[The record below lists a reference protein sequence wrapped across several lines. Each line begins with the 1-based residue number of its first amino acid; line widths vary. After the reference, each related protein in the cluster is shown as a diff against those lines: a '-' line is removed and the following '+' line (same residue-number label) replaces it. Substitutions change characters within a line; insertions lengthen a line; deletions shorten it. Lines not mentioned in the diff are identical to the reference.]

1 MVGRCIFN
9 WKSPFLGWEFVR
21 FRGCNC
27 VFADEG
33 TIYTVF
39 LNKAEQWTLPP
50 VHPSP
55 PTAASGFQRPAPHST
70 DPSPAQQCQQVNQWQ
85 LMQPDYEWLVGWN
98 ICGSSIWRC
107 IYDGFQLLHW
117 WLSKTRARAPPTI
130 AWHTPPMQC
139 TVWIVVACSIQ
150 PMVI

>member
-1 MVGRCIFN
+1 MNVPWKSMVGRCIFY
-9 WKSPFLGWEFVR
+9 WKSPFLGDEFIR

-33 TIYTVF
+33 TIQYFSTRRNNE
-39 LNKAEQWTLPP
+39 LLPP

-70 DPSPAQQCQQVNQWQ
+70 DPSPVKRCQQVNHWQ
-85 LMQPDYEWLVGWN
+85 LMQPDNEWLVGWN
-98 ICGSSIWRC
+98 ICGSSIWRY

-117 WLSKTRARAPPTI
+117 WLLRGT
-130 AWHTPPMQC
+130 MQC